1 MRRPPRSWNRLAF
14 ALGAL
19 VAGLP
24 VHAVEYA
31 VGDGKLSVTGS
42 VTAGSAWRTQSQDTS
57 LLPNVNSSQVGITG
71 TAIAPTAGRNQ
82 DDGNLNFNKG
92 DPVSQVVNGYLALDY
107 KAVGDWGAAASA
119 KAWYDYALEDASHPW
134 GNIPNGYTPNAPLSD
149 GGVQPRTRFSGAV
162 LDNLNVYGHHSVS
175 GAPLDWTLGWQK
187 LDWGNRFIV
196 LGGLRDLNPID
207 IPAFTRPG
215 MLQRDQETRISVPQI
230 FARLGVSKT
239 TSVEGFYQ
247 FHFERNAPSQ
257 CGTFY
262 VAVDYFSDGC
272 NAVTLGNASDRVA
285 LATGNF
291 IARAPNVLASNS
303 GQGGLALLH
312 TVEEWETKFGLYAT
326 QFHSRQGFSGIYKS
340 LRGGAPFI
348 PADPDGLNPR
358 YFTEFPENIHMF
370 GGTFETKIRGG
381 TVFGELTYR
390 PNQPLQYNAA
400 DLVAAAISNV
410 APTTLRDKINALGP
424 GGTLNGYERHKNVQL
439 QLGETGQIQKVLGA
453 AGLNWGAEVVYKG
466 RGRSMAC
473 ARHRRWR
480 SSARAMAMSHAT
492 PGAIASLA
500 ACAIPMWPMVST
512 SFPRCCSARTSR
524 AGRATPASSKAASWH
539 WRRCGPRSAAA
550 SSPKFPGSRPGAAPT
565 TISVTAAPYRC
576 SSASASDTQSS
587 RASRAPSQ
595 GAPSGT
601 HTRAGLPD
609 ATCTASPSRLV
620 ISRKVT
626 WRLPLGWITSSVSPT
641 AKRFLVSTSAQPSAR
656 TDRTSPTNWLR
667 CASELPVR

>member
-42 VTAGSAWRTQSQDTS
+42 VTAGSAWRTQSQDTA

-92 DPVSQVVNGYLALDY
+92 DPVAQVVNGYLALDY

-466 RGRSMAC
+466 VPDLPDPSVVRFGRSDIFGQGPVNGVCPPPAVPVQC
-473 ARHRRWR
+473 TSDGYVSRNAWGYRIFGGLRYPNVADGVDLIPSLLFGQDVKGWSGDAGIVEGRKL
-480 SSARAMAMSHAT
+480 A
-492 PGAIASLA
+492 LA
-500 ACAIPMWPMVST
+500 ALRASFRGGFIAEVSWIPTWGGT
-512 SFPRCCSARTSR
+512 YNNQRD
-524 AGRATPASSKAASWH
+524 
-539 WRRCGPRSAAA
+539 RSAVQV
-550 SSPKFPGSRPGAAPT
+550 FIG
-565 TISVTAAPYRC
+565 
-576 SSASASDTQSS
+576 Q
-587 RASRAPSQ
+587 
-595 GAPSGT
+595 
-601 HTRAGLPD
+601 
-609 ATCTASPSRLV
+609 
-620 ISRKVT
+620 
-626 WRLPLGWITSSVSPT
+626 
-641 AKRFLVSTSAQPSAR
+641 RF
-656 TDRTSPTNWLR
+656 
-667 CASELPVR
+667 

>member
-1 MRRPPRSWNRLAF
+1 
-14 ALGAL
+14 
-19 VAGLP
+19 LP

-466 RGRSMAC
+466 VPDLPDPSVVRFGRSDIFGQGPVNGVCPPPAVAVQC
-473 ARHRRWR
+473 TSDGYVSRNAWGYRIFGGLRYPNVADGVDLIPSLLFGQDVKGWSGDAGIVEGRKL
-480 SSARAMAMSHAT
+480 A
-492 PGAIASLA
+492 LA
-500 ACAIPMWPMVST
+500 ALRASFRGGFIAEVSWIPTWGGT
-512 SFPRCCSARTSR
+512 YNNQRD
-524 AGRATPASSKAASWH
+524 
-539 WRRCGPRSAAA
+539 RSAVQV
-550 SSPKFPGSRPGAAPT
+550 FIG
-565 TISVTAAPYRC
+565 
-576 SSASASDTQSS
+576 Q
-587 RASRAPSQ
+587 
-595 GAPSGT
+595 
-601 HTRAGLPD
+601 
-609 ATCTASPSRLV
+609 
-620 ISRKVT
+620 
-626 WRLPLGWITSSVSPT
+626 
-641 AKRFLVSTSAQPSAR
+641 RF
-656 TDRTSPTNWLR
+656 
-667 CASELPVR
+667 